1 MIAGVEFGGDSK
13 PLDGNKR
20 ERISMGFFVWVLPQ
34 DQGHNYRH
42 MEEDGVG
49 AAAQGEYS
57 FILQSYKSSQMDSK
71 T

>member
-34 DQGHNYRH
+34 DQGRNYRH
-42 MEEDGVG
+42 MEEDGIG
-49 AAAQGEYS
+49 AAA
-57 FILQSYKSSQMDSK
+57 
-71 T
+71 

>member
-42 MEEDGVG
+42 MEEEVRVNELMSD
-49 AAAQGEYS
+49 
-57 FILQSYKSSQMDSK
+57 ILSLDK
-71 T
+71 